1 MKSKDFRRIA
11 LGLQD
16 AVEGTHMGHP
26 DFRVG
31 GRIFAT
37 LSADERQGMVTL
49 TPDEQDVVV
58 RANPGVFAPASG
70 AWGRQGCTMVQL
82 VSAEADTVGEAMT
95 QAWQNAVKKNAA
107 KKAPKKKTPIKKR

>member
-11 LGLQD
+11 LGFED
-16 AVEGTHMGHP
+16 AVEASHMGHP

-37 LSADERQGMVTL
+37 LSPDERQGMVTL
-49 TPDEQDVVV
+49 TPDEQDAAM
-58 RANPGVFAPASG
+58 RANPDVFTPASG

-82 VSAEADTVGEAMT
+82 AAADADTVGVAVT
-95 QAWQNAVKKNAA
+95 QAWQNAVRKNAA
-107 KKAPKKKTPIKKR
+107 KNAPKKKKAKPRR

>member
-11 LGLQD
+11 LGFQD
-16 AVEGTHMGHP
+16 AVEAAHMGHP

-37 LSADERQGMVTL
+37 LSPDERQGMVTL
-49 TPDEQDVVV
+49 TPDEQSAVI
-58 RANPGVFAPASG
+58 RANPDVFTPASG
-70 AWGRQGCTMVQL
+70 AWGRQGSTMVQL
-82 VSAEADTVGEAMT
+82 SAADADMVGEAMT

-107 KKAPKKKTPIKKR
+107 KKAPKKKTSARKR